1 MVVQLKG
8 NMEED
13 GTDHIFYGCGRFLVG
28 VEGSVFVSMWPIQKQ
43 YDLECKQE
51 NVLPMLRSL
60 RKPILNKWFQ
70 DSIHDVLRPDDVIW
84 IPFGYNVYTIALEDS
99 SYAILPY
106 MNTAMAS
113 EHLPSTC
120 LRYIHTTYQDILEAL
135 AAGDNDVWMGVASGI
150 NDFLESLGVAAPE
163 AESAEDDHVSAS
175 LSTVGA
181 G

>member
-43 YDLECKQE
+43 CDLDCKQE
-51 NVLPMLRSL
+51 NVLPMLKSW
-60 RKPILNKWFQ
+60 RKPMLKKWFQ
-70 DSIHDVLRPDDVIW
+70 ESIHDVLRPDDVIW

-120 LRYIHTTYQDILEAL
+120 LRYIHTTYQDILTVL
-135 AAGDNDVWMGVASGI
+135 AAGDNDVWMCVASGI
-150 NDFLESLGVAAPE
+150 TAFLESVEFGKIFL
-163 AESAEDDHVSAS
+163 ESAEDDCVSAR